1 MSDILQNTLLDN
13 NNLKKIL
20 QCTYFALNPLN
31 PKICENYY
39 QEVFRENLKMNTGLR
54 VDSEITNQRDTHNM
68 YGDLIRLKNK
78 TERYDL
84 ICEDLETLFELKHSS
99 GISDEYR
106 NQMFNYLDK
115 SKYKYGIVVNFMKFN
130 NNKLCAQYEVYE
142 KSHIKEIKDMF
153 GDYYAIYKY
162 KMIDSFCTEDY
173 LKLMGGYIHV
183 PDENNEKD
191 VKNESIED
199 NESID
204 DNESIESNEGNED
217 NIVIKNN
224 IIEIS

>member
-130 NNKLCAQYEVYE
+130 SNKLCAQYEVYE
-142 KSHIKEIKDMF
+142 K
-153 GDYYAIYKY
+153 
-162 KMIDSFCTEDY
+162 
-173 LKLMGGYIHV
+173 
-183 PDENNEKD
+183 
-191 VKNESIED
+191 
-199 NESID
+199 
-204 DNESIESNEGNED
+204 
-217 NIVIKNN
+217 
-224 IIEIS
+224 

>member
-115 SKYKYGIVVNFMKFN
+115 SKYKYGVVVNFMKLN
-130 NNKLCAQYEVYE
+130 NKKCANKKLCAQYEVYE
-142 KSHIKEIKDMF
+142 KSHVKEIKDMF
-153 GDYYAIYKY
+153 GEYYAIYKY
-162 KMIDSFCTEDY
+162 KLLDSFCSEDY

-183 PDENNEKD
+183 PDNNAKD
-191 VKNESIED
+191 IKNED
-199 NESID
+199 NE
-204 DNESIESNEGNED
+204 DNEDNEENEDNED
-217 NIVIKNN
+217 NIVINN